1 MQHVFDGLPI
11 FTSFLSII
19 LGLVACFF
27 GSLVGFGGGF
37 ISVPILRLS
46 GHLTPQVVAATSL
59 FMVGINVAVAS
70 FALRKKKRINL
81 RIGWS
86 IGIGGIAGALLG
98 VFALKYVS
106 SSQFDVLYGVML
118 LFIAYNMLKPSKPLT
133 IPDTAIESD
142 RSQRTSNYE
151 FALMGVLVG
160 FSSSLFGI
168 GAGTVAIPLLLWRYK
183 LPAYVAMPTAS
194 FIATIYIWP
203 GVLAQIHEARVD
215 WALAIP
221 LAIGAVV
228 GAHFGARYSNQLKS
242 AQLTRIFG
250 VICVITFLTLS
261 VRHLPMFQPHATA
274 LATTTIQISKAGTK

>member
-1 MQHVFDGLPI
+1 MQHVLDGLPI
-11 FTSFLSII
+11 FASFMSVV
-19 LGLVACFF
+19 LGIVACFF

-46 GHLTPQVVAATSL
+46 GHLTPQVVSATSL
-59 FMVGINVAVAS
+59 FMVGVNVAVAS
-70 FALRKKKRINL
+70 FALRKGKRINL

-98 VFALKYVS
+98 VVALKYVS

-118 LFIAYNMLKPSKPLT
+118 LFIAYNMLKPSKPSS
-133 IPDTAIESD
+133 IPETAIESD

-151 FALMGVLVG
+151 FALMGILVG

-194 FIATIYIWP
+194 FIAMVYIWP
-203 GVLAQIHEARVD
+203 GVIAQIREARVD

-221 LAIGAVV
+221 LAVGAVI
-228 GAHFGARYSNQLKS
+228 GAHFGARYSNRLKS

-261 VRHLPMFQPHATA
+261 ARHLPMFQPHTA
-274 LATTTIQISKAGTK
+274 SLATTTIQVSKVASK

>member
-1 MQHVFDGLPI
+1 MQHFFDGLPI
-11 FTSFLSII
+11 LMSFLSIV
-19 LGLVACFF
+19 LGIVACFF

-46 GHLTPQVVAATSL
+46 DHLTPQVVAATSL

-86 IGIGGIAGALLG
+86 IGFGGIAGALLG
-98 VFALKYVS
+98 VWALKYVNS
-106 SSQFDVLYGVML
+106 GQFDLLYGAML
-118 LFIAYNMLKPSKPLT
+118 LFIAYNMLKPAKPLT

-142 RSQRTSNYE
+142 RSQRASNFE
-151 FALMGVLVG
+151 FALMGVVVG

-221 LAIGAVV
+221 LSIGAVA
-228 GAHFGARYSNQLKS
+228 GAHFGARYSNHLKS
-242 AQLTRIFG
+242 PQLTRIFG
-250 VICVITFLTLS
+250 VICVLTFLTLS
-261 VRHLPMFQPHATA
+261 IRHLPMFQHATT

>member
-1 MQHVFDGLPI
+1 MQHVFDGLSI
-11 FTSFLSII
+11 FASLLSIV
-19 LGLVACFF
+19 LGIVACFF

-37 ISVPILRLS
+37 ISVPILRLT

-59 FMVGINVAVAS
+59 FMVGVNVAVAS
-70 FALRKKKRINL
+70 FALRKGKRINL

-86 IGIGGIAGALLG
+86 IGIGGIGGALLG
-98 VFALKYVS
+98 VVALKYVS

-118 LFIAYNMLKPSKPLT
+118 LFIAYNMLKPSKPLA
-133 IPDTAIESD
+133 IPETAIESD

-151 FALMGVLVG
+151 FALMGILVG

-194 FIATIYIWP
+194 FIAMVYIWP
-203 GVLAQIHEARVD
+203 GVIAQIREARVD

-221 LAIGAVV
+221 LAIGAVI
-228 GAHFGARYSNQLKS
+228 GAHFGARYSNRLKS

-261 VRHLPMFQPHATA
+261 ARHLPMFQSHTA
-274 LATTTIQISKAGTK
+274 LATTTIQISKAK

>member
-1 MQHVFDGLPI
+1 MQHVLDGLPI
-11 FTSFLSII
+11 FASFLSVV

-37 ISVPILRLS
+37 ISVPILRLT

-59 FMVGINVAVAS
+59 FMVGVNVAVAS

-86 IGIGGIAGALLG
+86 IGLGGIAGAMLG
-98 VFALKYVS
+98 VFALKFVS
-106 SSQFDVLYGVML
+106 SGQFDILYGAML
-118 LFIAYNMLKPSKPLT
+118 LFIAYNMLKPAKPSAL
-133 IPDTAIESD
+133 PDTALESE
-142 RSQRTSNYE
+142 RSQRTKNLE

-203 GVLAQIHEARVD
+203 GVLAQIHESRVD

-221 LAIGAVV
+221 LAIGAVA
-228 GAHFGARYSNQLKS
+228 GAHFGARYSNRLKS
-242 AQLTRIFG
+242 PQLTRIFG
-250 VICVITFLTLS
+250 AICVVTFLTLS
-261 VRHLPMFQPHATA
+261 MRHLPMFQSHANTLA
-274 LATTTIQISKAGTK
+274 ATTVQVSKAGTK

>member
-1 MQHVFDGLPI
+1 MQHIFDGLPI
-11 FTSFLSII
+11 LTSFLSIV

-59 FMVGINVAVAS
+59 FMVGINVAIAS
-70 FALRKKKRINL
+70 FALRKTKRINL

-86 IGIGGIAGALLG
+86 IGLGGIAGALLG
-98 VFALKYVS
+98 VVALKYVS

-118 LFIAYNMLKPSKPLT
+118 LFIAYNMLKPSKQS
-133 IPDTAIESD
+133 TANDAALESE
-142 RSQRTSNYE
+142 RSLRAANWE

-194 FIATIYIWP
+194 FIAMIYIWP
-203 GVLAQIHEARVD
+203 GVIAQIHEARVD

-228 GAHFGARYSNQLKS
+228 GAHFGARYSNKLKS
-242 AQLTRIFG
+242 PQLTRIFG
-250 VICVITFLTLS
+250 VICVITFITLS
-261 VRHLPMFQPHATA
+261 IRHLPMFQPHVNT
-274 LATTTIQISKAGTK
+274 LATTTIQISKATTK

>member
-1 MQHVFDGLPI
+1 MQHIFDGLP
-11 FTSFLSII
+11 FLASFFSIV
-19 LGLVACFF
+19 LGVVACFF

-59 FMVGINVAVAS
+59 FMVGVNVAVAS

-86 IGIGGIAGALLG
+86 IGLGGIVGALAG
-98 VFALKYVS
+98 VVGLKYVS
-106 SSQFDVLYGVML
+106 SSQFDVLYGLML
-118 LFIAYNMLKPSKPLT
+118 LFIAFNMLKPAPKAE
-133 IPDTAIESD
+133 IPDTQIESD
-142 RSQRTSNYE
+142 RSLRASNIE
-151 FALMGVLVG
+151 FALMGMLVG

-221 LAIGAVV
+221 LAIGAVI
-228 GAHFGARYSNQLKS
+228 GAHFGARYSNKLKSPQLK
-242 AQLTRIFG
+242 RIFG
-250 VICVITFLTLS
+250 VICVITFITLS
-261 VRHLPMFQPHATA
+261 IRHLPMLQPHPTTA
-274 LATTTIQISKAGTK
+274 LAATMQISKAGSK

>member
-1 MQHVFDGLPI
+1 MQHVFDGLSI
-11 FTSFLSII
+11 FASLLSIV
-19 LGLVACFF
+19 LGIVACFF

-37 ISVPILRLS
+37 ISVPILRLT

-59 FMVGINVAVAS
+59 FMVGVNVAVAS
-70 FALRKKKRINL
+70 FALRKGKRINL

-86 IGIGGIAGALLG
+86 IGIGGIGGALLG
-98 VFALKYVS
+98 VVALKYVS

-118 LFIAYNMLKPSKPLT
+118 LFIAYNMLKPSKPLA
-133 IPDTAIESD
+133 IPETAIESD

-151 FALMGVLVG
+151 FALMGILVG

-194 FIATIYIWP
+194 FIAMVYIWP
-203 GVLAQIHEARVD
+203 GVIAQIREARVD

-221 LAIGAVV
+221 LAIGAVI
-228 GAHFGARYSNQLKS
+228 GAHFGARYSNRLKS

-261 VRHLPMFQPHATA
+261 ARHLPMFQPHTAA
-274 LATTTIQISKAGTK
+274 LATTTIQISKAK